1 MELCKFCEKKACKVT
16 LCINEILDQGLS
28 EVNVERAVMFRE
40 MIKLREDTLRVKRQ
54 ELDRLIY
61 NNMKLLTK

>member
-1 MELCKFCEKKACKVT
+1 MKLCKLCEKGACKVA
-16 LCINEILDQGLS
+16 LCINEILVQGLS
-28 EVNVERAVMFRE
+28 EANVERAVMLRE
-40 MIKLREDTLRVKRQ
+40 MIKQREDMLRVKRQ